1 MSIFSGLLGK
11 TGFSLAVG
19 ILVGLADAAG
29 FFYTAK
35 LFFSGSTGTKK
46 AIAGFFEFFRL
57 IIIVAF
63 IIFLSSKTSLSMLP
77 FLFTALFLSMTGKLL
92 FILKGLKK

>member
-1 MSIFSGLLGK
+1 
-11 TGFSLAVG
+11 
-19 ILVGLADAAG
+19 VGLADAAG

-35 LFFSGSTGTKK
+35 FFFANSSGAKK
-46 AIAGFFEFFRL
+46 ALAGFFEFFRL

-63 IIFLSSKTSLSMLP
+63 IIFLSSKTSLSILP
-77 FLFTALFLSMTGKLL
+77 FLFTALFLSMTGKAV